1 VIFVALAVAESVPAG
16 AGSSELRLT
25 SVLAKLVT
33 VDVKPDRSSAGDTE
47 IETAILYDGV
57 SAATIGRGELLCT
70 VLNKPARSCTATYV
84 LPQGR
89 IVTAGVIDNL
99 RRYEVA
105 IVGGTGLYEQVRG
118 FLSVSTTTLGPLGQL
133 LSFHLLDVTAAAQV
147 APAALRP
154 ATTVPRPPATK
165 PTQPGSPHGRGRKAG
180 HEPAHGRGHHGY

>member
-1 VIFVALAVAESVPAG
+1 VIFVALAVVEAVPAG

-25 SVLAKLVT
+25 SVQTTFVT

-47 IETAILYDGV
+47 IATAIVYDGV
-57 SAATIGRGELLCT
+57 SAAPIGRGELLCT
-70 VLNKPARSCTATYV
+70 VLNKPARSCTTTYA

-99 RRYEVA
+99 RRYEMA

-118 FLSVSTTTLGPLGQL
+118 FLSVSKTTLRPLRQL
-133 LSFHLLDVTAAAQV
+133 LSFHLLDVTAAAEV
-147 APAALRP
+147 PPAALRP
-154 ATTVPRPPATK
+154 ATTAPTAPEANPTRP
-165 PTQPGSPHGRGRKAG
+165 GLSHGRGRKAG